1 MFVCLVKGKLN
12 VRHNFETCK
21 TTGTNTT
28 SVFHNPIRPARDM
41 TILLIFSSFAV
52 WPVCHAPSDQI
63 VVNSRLRKGRN
74 TFFAILWLGT
84 HVLYRDV
91 AE

>member
-1 MFVCLVKGKLN
+1 MFDIILKG
-12 VRHNFETCK
+12 
-21 TTGTNTT
+21 TGTKPMG
-28 SVFHNPIRPARDM
+28 VFHNSGRPPSDK
-41 TILLIFSSFAV
+41 TILLIFFSSFAV

-74 TFFAILWLGT
+74 TLFAILWLGT
-84 HVLYRDV
+84 HVLYRGV